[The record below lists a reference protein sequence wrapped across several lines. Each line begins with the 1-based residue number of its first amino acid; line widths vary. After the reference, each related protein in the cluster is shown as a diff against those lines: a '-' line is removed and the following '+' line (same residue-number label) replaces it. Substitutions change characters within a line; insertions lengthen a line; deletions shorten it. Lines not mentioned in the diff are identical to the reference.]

1 MTVKRKN
8 IVANFEA
15 RSVALVASWTLAGAA
30 LAQSAPPPPP
40 ATRDGRAVSAL
51 FQQADQNGDGQI
63 GRDEA
68 ASVPGLE
75 AAFDRLDTDRS
86 GGLSPEEFDQRTK
99 G

>member
-40 ATRDGRAVSAL
+40 GRDGRAVSTL
-51 FQQADQNGDGQI
+51 FQQADRNGDGQI
-63 GRDEA
+63 GHRG
-68 ASVPGLE
+68 SVHPRRQS
-75 AAFDRLDTDRS
+75 AR
-86 GGLSPEEFDQRTK
+86 PEEFDQGTK

>member
-30 LAQSAPPPPP
+30 LAQSAPPPP
-40 ATRDGRAVSAL
+40 ATRDGKAVSTQ
-51 FQQADQNGDGQI
+51 FRQADQNGDGQI
-63 GRDEA
+63 SRSEA

-75 AAFDRLDTDRS
+75 AAFDRLDTDRNGS
-86 GGLSPEEFDQRTK
+86 LSPEEFDRGTQ

>member
-40 ATRDGRAVSAL
+40 ARDGKTVSAL

-63 GRDEA
+63 SRSEA
-68 ASVPGLE
+68 AAVQGLE

-86 GGLSPEEFDQRTK
+86 GGLSPEEFDQGTK

>member
-30 LAQSAPPPPP
+30 LAQSAPPPP
-40 ATRDGRAVSAL
+40 ATRDGKAVSAL
-51 FQQADQNGDGQI
+51 FQQTDQNGDGQI
-63 GRDEA
+63 SRSEA
-68 ASVPGLE
+68 ATVPELE
-75 AAFDRLDTDRS
+75 AAFDRLDTDRNGS
-86 GGLSPEEFDQRTK
+86 LNAEEFAQGSK

>member
-30 LAQSAPPPPP
+30 MAQSAPPPPP
-40 ATRDGRAVSAL
+40 SRDGRAVSTQ
-51 FQQADQNGDGQI
+51 FRQADQNGDGQI
-63 GRDEA
+63 SRSEA
-68 ASVPGLE
+68 TAVQGLE
-75 AAFDRLDTDRS
+75 AAFDRLDTDRNGS
-86 GGLSPEEFDQRTK
+86 LSPEEFDRGTQ